1 MTVKT
6 SVEASTAA
14 ANQNDPATNQTRVCT
29 RTMNTAGQRA
39 IMRRRM
45 MMREATDQMWV
56 VQPQEQE
63 ATGLTEEVEVQGRR
77 RAAHAQKQEVGIQ
90 LPAHLIQL
98 PAHLF
103 QLPAH
108 LFQLPAHLFQLPAHL
123 IQLPA
128 HLIQLLAH
136 LIQIPGHLFQ
146 LPAHLIQLPAHL
158 IQLPAHPI
166 QIPAHLIQIPA
177 HLIQTE
183 RGQGKMSILEM
194 RSGVEKVTNQRM
206 RTNSRT
212 QMMRGIILTMK
223 GRNKNQVRHIGMLYV
238 TLDHKSLKS
247 LGYIGSNSQ
256 KYIVWVI
263 IHFSLM
269 AKIIRL
275 L

>member
-14 ANQNDPATNQTRVCT
+14 ANQNDPATNQKRVCT
-29 RTMNTAGQRA
+29 RTTNTAGQRA
-39 IMRRRM
+39 IMRM

-63 ATGLTEEVEVQGRR
+63 ATGLTEEVEVQG
-77 RAAHAQKQEVGIQ
+77 QKQEVGIQ

-98 PAHLF
+98 LAHLF

-108 LFQLPAHLFQLPAHL
+108 LIQLLSHLIQIPVHLIQIPVHLIQIPAHLIQIPAHLFQLPAHL
-123 IQLPA
+123 IQIPA
-128 HLIQLLAH
+128 HL
-136 LIQIPGHLFQ
+136 
-146 LPAHLIQLPAHL
+146 
-158 IQLPAHPI
+158 I

-194 RSGVEKVTNQRM
+194 KSGVEKVTNQRM

-212 QMMRGIILTMK
+212 QTMRGIILTMK
-223 GRNKNQVRHIGMLYV
+223 GRNK
-238 TLDHKSLKS
+238 
-247 LGYIGSNSQ
+247 
-256 KYIVWVI
+256 
-263 IHFSLM
+263 
-269 AKIIRL
+269 IR
-275 L
+275 